1 MAYRYM
7 KRHSISLVI
16 KGIQIKTTMRYHIT
30 LLGWLLLK
38 TQEVT
43 IVGKDVG
50 KKGTLVQCWW
60 ECKFVQPLWK
70 TVWHY
75 LKKLKI
81 EPAYNLAISL
91 WTVFPREMKYH
102 QEIHSHIQSSIICN
116 NQDMGQPTC

>member
-1 MAYRYM
+1 MQMAYSYM

-50 KKGTLVQCWW
+50 KK
-60 ECKFVQPLWK
+60 EPL
-70 TVWHY
+70 
-75 LKKLKI
+75 
-81 EPAYNLAISL
+81 YNVNGNVSL
-91 WTVFPREMKYH
+91 Y
-102 QEIHSHIQSSIICN
+102 SH
-116 NQDMGQPTC
+116 